1 MNDEVFDAPRE
12 AYIYMGVFRMAKKV
26 VVLTLTLALLF
37 SSVASA
43 GLLPEFKSLFDVEM
57 PSLSV
62 IVLRPADEESVDSD
76 GSRVVTFHGVT
87 ETEFDAFSEYLDTF
101 GCELTG
107 YRVSE
112 SVMIAEIAKQGASF
126 TFSYDATNGDCVLT
140 YPNGTHEEIEPKQEN
155 EIDLKWQV
163 GDTVTFGTYPQ
174 TEDGT
179 DNTPIEWL
187 VLELDGD
194 KALVISKYALDCVQY
209 NKQYIKVSWE
219 NCSLRGWLNNDFYNR
234 AFTESDKQ
242 YIVSSKVTAEKNV
255 SYNTNPGN
263 DTMDNVFLLSIAEVN
278 EYFIDETSRIC
289 APTDYAVKKGA
300 ISNRKYRGDSQESCM
315 WWLRSPGS
323 IEYNAA
329 DISLDGIVLEYGH
342 FVNDSDN
349 SVRPCVWV
357 YLTEE

>member
-1 MNDEVFDAPRE
+1 MVKRVIA
-12 AYIYMGVFRMAKKV
+12 
-26 VVLTLTLALLF
+26 LALILVLLLT
-37 SSVASA
+37 SVASA
-43 GLLPEFKSLFDVEM
+43 GLLPEFKNLFGVEM
-57 PSLSV
+57 PSLSAV
-62 IVLRPADEESVDSD
+62 VHRPADEESVESD

-101 GCELTG
+101 GCDLTD
-107 YRVSE
+107 YSVSG
-112 SVMIAEIAKQGASF
+112 SVMIAEIAKEGATFS
-126 TFSYDATNGDCVLT
+126 FSYDATNGDCVLN
-140 YPNGTHEEIEPKQEN
+140 YPNGTYEGKDTNRVKEIEV
-155 EIDLKWQV
+155 KWQV

-174 TEDGT
+174 TEAGT

-187 VLELDGD
+187 VLACDDD

-242 YIVSSKVTAEKNV
+242 YIVSSKVIAEKNL

-289 APTDYAVKKGA
+289 APTDYAVKNGA
-300 ISNRKYRGDSQESCM
+300 ISNRRYKGDAQESCM

-329 DISLDGIVLEYGH
+329 DISMNGAVLEYGH
-342 FVNDSDN
+342 FVNDSEN
-349 SVRPCVWV
+349 SVRPCVWI
-357 YLTEE
+357 YLP